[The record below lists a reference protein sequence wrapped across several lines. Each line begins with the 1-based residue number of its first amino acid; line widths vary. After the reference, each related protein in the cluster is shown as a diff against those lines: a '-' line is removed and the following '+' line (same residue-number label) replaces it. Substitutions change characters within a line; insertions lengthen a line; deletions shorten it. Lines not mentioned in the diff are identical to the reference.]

1 MKLRTFYALCFL
13 CLSRSLAA
21 EEDPTWNSSQ
31 SFDPEKLQ
39 LYLDESN
46 PRDKRALGLILTGL
60 AQVFGYDVSPIQVA
74 SLPNSEPPTVIALS
88 ANETQQGA
96 NESSSTTAS
105 PRQRETIRFTGVL
118 NFGNN
123 GSLLSQL
130 QEYEQVFHG
139 TSNGTGPM
147 ANATS
152 PTSTEPPV
160 DIRRP
165 LAPLLVNIPLPVMPQ
180 PPLPEIPPQDIKL
193 SYPPTVPIRYVPVRG
208 QQEMVNR
215 QNASSVKQ
223 RIESRPIQSVQEVKS
238 SRVPVGFASTSE
250 PPWKKEYEER
260 LAELER
266 KQAEHAEKLR
276 QQERYRNRVRDDDY
290 SNEDGRWN
298 HGKEDED
305 TRCIEKEKDSY
316 SDTYSSAEEDG
327 SSESYQDHVKRPNE
341 SQEDKDIRDYE
352 DQKPFR
358 QQEDFPASDNYTNV
372 QFNEPLP
379 ITGDHEHQWPEQL
392 RNSYGELLNSSELND
407 GFANFFNQFKDSSLY
422 TVPGSQGSR
431 ENLKEEDYSR
441 SKENEDESGEKR
453 EEVDLSARNKYE
465 EYSLEDDGD
474 TKRKDDERNIEK
486 DLSDRTDKLPD
497 KFLPSGKNRSILDD
511 QKSREEVNYS
521 SFMPLIVP
529 ARYVSA
535 PEEVKKAKA
544 RLATIEKPSRIK
556 VASRDSKKVQSKESR
571 SPKKENLKPK
581 PSILDRQLP
590 KKLHEGEQK
599 DFQLWPPPFDFV
611 LDGTIQTDVAPGKL
625 DRRYVKSPFAVR
637 KVETRNERIKEV
649 QKIERHTTAQ
659 SPGQRSRGSSKN
671 NSYEKF
677 KEGLKPHTVSSRQSA
692 ESVNRE
698 NRTQSEVAGAKES
711 RRRVPQSA
719 ETTDHW
725 DRYKYTTSDN
735 YLATERPNIEVVRST
750 QQHTPGLFSNKF
762 EGLKRSTEKI
772 EPVLESYFTE
782 RSPVDNSK
790 MTDQN
795 AREFQVV
802 MPGFVPP
809 TFERPAPG
817 YFHFPAMNYQL
828 AEKVD
833 NERAIGIIAP
843 RQDAYRHAESFTKY
857 PSEPENRGEKVADGS
872 YSTGTH
878 DADILGQKVEL
889 SRPMGYVDYVRM
901 L

>member
-21 EEDPTWNSSQ
+21 EEDPTWNISQ
-31 SFDPEKLQ
+31 SLESEKLR

-46 PRDKRALGLILTGL
+46 PRDKRALGLILSGL
-60 AQVFGYDVSPIQVA
+60 AQVFGYDVSPIQVS
-74 SLPNSEPPTVIALS
+74 SLPNPEPPTVIALS
-88 ANETQQGA
+88 ANETQTA
-96 NESSSTTAS
+96 NASGSTTAS

-123 GSLLSQL
+123 GSLLSHL

-139 TSNGTGPM
+139 TSNGTGSM
-147 ANATS
+147 TNATS
-152 PTSTEPPV
+152 TTTTEPPV
-160 DIRRP
+160 DIRHP
-165 LAPLLVNIPLPVMPQ
+165 LAPLLVNIPLPVMRQ
-180 PPLPEIPPQDIKL
+180 PPLPEIPPQDIEL

-208 QQEMVNR
+208 QQEMANR
-215 QNASSVKQ
+215 QNGSSVKQ
-223 RIESRPIQSVQEVKS
+223 TVESRPNQNGQEVKS
-238 SRVPVGFASTSE
+238 SRVPVGLASTSE

-266 KQAEHAEKLR
+266 KQAEHAERLR

-290 SNEDGRWN
+290 HNEDDRWN
-298 HGKEDED
+298 HGKGGEDA
-305 TRCIEKEKDSY
+305 RCMEKEKDNY
-316 SDTYSSAEEDG
+316 SDSYSSAEEDG
-327 SSESYQDHVKRPNE
+327 SSESYRDQAKRPNE
-341 SQEDKDIRDYE
+341 SQEDEEIRDYE
-352 DQKPFR
+352 DQKPLR
-358 QQEDFPASDNYTNV
+358 QQEDFPVSDNYTSV

-379 ITGDHEHQWPEQL
+379 ITEDHEHQWPEQL
-392 RNSYGELLNSSELND
+392 RNSYGELLNSSELDD

-422 TVPGSQGSR
+422 TLPGSQGSK
-431 ENLKEEDYSR
+431 EKLKEEDYSR
-441 SKENEDESGEKR
+441 SKEDEDESGEKR
-453 EEVDLSARNKYE
+453 EEADLPARNKYE

-474 TKRKDDERNIEK
+474 TKRKDDERNTEE
-486 DLSDRTDKLPD
+486 DRTDKLPN
-497 KFLPSGKNRSILDD
+497 KFLPSGGNRSKLDD
-511 QKSREEVNYS
+511 QKSGEEVNYS

-529 ARYVSA
+529 ARYLSA
-535 PEEVKKAKA
+535 PEEVKKAKS
-544 RLATIEKPSRIK
+544 RLATIEKPIRIK
-556 VASRDSKKVQSKESR
+556 VANTDSGKKVQSKESR

-599 DFQLWPPPFDFV
+599 DLQLWPAPFDFV
-611 LDGTIQTDVAPGKL
+611 LDGTIQTDLASGKL
-625 DRRYVKSPFAVR
+625 GRRYVKSPFAVWKGEAR
-637 KVETRNERIKEV
+637 DERTKEV
-649 QKIERHTTAQ
+649 QKTGKHMTTQ
-659 SPGQRSRGSSKN
+659 SPGQRGRGSSEN

-677 KEGLKPHTVSSRQSA
+677 KEGLKPQIASSRQSV

-698 NRTQSEVAGAKES
+698 NRTRSEGAKQP
-711 RRRVPQSA
+711 RRLVSQSG

-735 YLATERPNIEVVRST
+735 YLVTKRPNIEVVRPT
-750 QQHTPGLFSNKF
+750 QQQTPSSFLKRRF

-772 EPVLESYFTE
+772 EPGLESYFTE

-790 MTDQN
+790 MADVSQN

-802 MPGFVPP
+802 MPDFVPP

-817 YFHFPAMNYQL
+817 YFDFPEMNYQL
-828 AEKVD
+828 AEKAD

-843 RQDAYRHAESFTKY
+843 RQDAYRHDESFTKFA
-857 PSEPENRGEKVADGS
+857 SEPENRDEKVADGS
-872 YSTGTH
+872 YPTGTH
-878 DADILGQKVEL
+878 DADVLGQKVIEL